1 MGCGAS
7 TPSQAVQ
14 HGSPMQAKD
23 TATSWELVRCSP
35 SGHELFQKHG
45 IPPEIA
51 KEFVDKL
58 GFRKTQH
65 LNLVVEE
72 DIKNLKL
79 EPIFERLFLRIV
91 NDANS
96 SHAQPALTASQAPT
110 TPSPAATTVVA
121 NATPAVPSPAT
132 PQGHSTGSTKLKE
145 RVQKGL
151 EVGCSFLTKV
161 KPMLPFPG
169 DMVAGALAV
178 FMDLV
183 SQAMAN
189 KDNLTKLQ
197 ERAVDLFDLVVDRHV
212 PNAAMMVAGAGA
224 TQPPQQH
231 QQKTSDAYMKLMNRF
246 RDLLTELNE
255 YVRVF
260 SSHSWLVRIITSGGD
275 QQRYEDYAQQLRDL
289 TLEAQ
294 FAVVV
299 DVAGMTEEMRAAM
312 EEMTQQMVYVDH
324 SAEVRTAVE
333 ELGGLDAVMADEDKI
348 KAVAEK
354 LDMGQRLTIRIMKQG
369 LAAVKASVVK
379 EGDKGFH
386 RLIGHMDLRV
396 FWHTF
401 FTGEW
406 KVPWRLWW
414 LGFPSRLEEV
424 HLEPSYVSALCNVL
438 ESDQAKQAF
447 QQRVEQW
454 DPDNVSVD
462 EIQLAFPQPDADL
475 LQIVRQLTTG
485 SSGGNTMAGPAPGSS
500 STPGHTTTG
509 VLQLTATSSS
519 EAAPSH
525 TQHEAMAKCRLPPL
539 DSLYTGRDT
548 DAELVVRLVKE
559 QAAAQRGVCLLG
571 GAGLGK
577 SSLAVDVGWRL
588 AREGVCPG
596 GAYFCDLREARSVDD
611 VLMRIAL
618 AVESVITG
626 DDTLLKL
633 LAWLHATSASCGGGV
648 LLVVDNA
655 EDVLQADGGGSE
667 SFRDAMAQ
675 VSTAAMVL
683 VTSRAPMS
691 TSSSGSSSSNKF
703 IDHPL
708 HGVDDG
714 SSRQLVASL
723 WGDASPLAAGDVD
736 ALLDMCQGVPLLLRT
751 CADALAHGRVTLAV
765 LKAAL
770 TNTNNDSTTALHLAL
785 ASLPLSQQL
794 LLAQLSVFPSQ
805 FDETS
810 ASMVVY
816 GDSSDV
822 SRIRAQLAVL
832 YSHGL
837 VLRNVARSTYSLH
850 MAVRTTAARLGG
862 GLTSAATASEPAVA
876 SKSAASN
883 SQQKQQQQFSRALS
897 CARER
902 FMGHI
907 MAAFTEWGQL
917 YMTPDALL
925 ALRLA
930 RQHAPDFLAVIQM
943 AAAEA
948 TTAPKMLELV
958 LRSTTWHLES
968 LLLDV
973 GGVLTPAFYETWSSM
988 ETAANDLQAPCLA
1001 NFYSMLAGEAAHQ
1014 QALELRTKVL
1024 GEEHP
1029 DTISSI
1035 SNLASCINAQGK
1047 YSEAEPMY
1055 RQALE
1060 LHTKVLGAEHP
1071 DTISSI
1077 NNLASCIDAQGKY
1090 SEAEPMY
1097 RQALELRTKV
1107 LGAEHPDTISS
1118 ISYLASCIN
1127 AQGKYSEAEPM
1138 YRQALE
1144 LRTKVLGEEHPD
1156 TISSISNLAN
1166 CIGDQGKYSEA
1177 EPMFRQALELRT
1189 KVLGEEHPGTIS
1201 SISNLASCIYAQG
1214 KYSEAEPMYRR
1225 ALELHTK
1232 VLGAEHPDTIT
1243 SINNLASCIKG
1254 QGKYS
1259 EAEPM
1264 FRQALELR
1272 TKVLGEEHPG
1282 TISSISN
1289 LASCIYAQGKY
1300 SEAEPMYRRALEL
1313 HTKVLGEE
1321 HPATISSIN
1330 NLASCIKGQGKY
1342 SEAEPMFRQALELRT
1357 KVLGEE
1363 HPDTISSISNLAI
1376 CIGDQGNYSEAEPMY
1391 RQALELHTKVLG
1403 EEHPGTIS
1411 SISNLAS
1418 CIYAQGKYS
1427 EAEPMYRQALELF
1440 TKVLGAEHPDTI
1452 SSISNLA
1459 SCIDDQGNYSEAE
1472 PMYRQALELRTKVLG
1487 AEHPGTISSISNL
1500 ASCIYAQGKYSE
1512 AEPMYRQ
1519 ALELHTKVLGEEHPD
1534 TISSISNLANCIGDQ
1549 GNYSEAEPM
1558 YRQALE
1564 LHTKV
1569 LGEEHPGTISSIS
1582 NLASCIYAQGKYSEA
1597 EPMYRQALELFTKVL
1612 GAEHPDT
1619 IRSINYLANCINDQ
1633 GKYSEAEPMF
1643 RQALELF
1650 TKVLGAEHPDTIR
1663 SINDLAD
1670 CKIQCG
1676 RAHVQAG
1683 AGAAHQGALRRAP

>member
-7 TPSQAVQ
+7 TSSQA
-14 HGSPMQAKD
+14 PMQPRD

-35 SGHELFQKHG
+35 SGHELFKKHG

-51 KEFVDKL
+51 KLFVDEL
-58 GFRKTQH
+58 GFHTTQH
-65 LNLVVEE
+65 LCHVTEE
-72 DIKNLKL
+72 DIKKLKL
-79 EPIFERLFLRIV
+79 KPLIEREFLRIV
-91 NDANS
+91 SDSNS
-96 SHAQPALTASQAPT
+96 RPAQPALSASQAPT
-110 TPSPAATTVVA
+110 TSPVAIAAAA
-121 NATPAVPSPAT
+121 NATPAVPSPAA

-151 EVGCSFLTKV
+151 EVGCTFLTKV

-178 FMDLV
+178 FMGLV

-212 PNAAMMVAGAGA
+212 PHAALMVAGTAA

-231 QQKTSDAYMKLMNRF
+231 QQKTSAAYMKLMVRF
-246 RDLLTELNE
+246 RDLLTELIE

-324 SAEVRTAVE
+324 SAEVRAVVE
-333 ELGGLDAVMADEDKI
+333 ELGGLDSVMADEDKI

-386 RLIGHMDLRV
+386 RLICHMDLRV
-396 FWHTF
+396 FWRTF
-401 FTGEW
+401 FTGKW

-414 LGFPSRLEEV
+414 LGFPSRLEEM
-424 HLEPSYVSALCNVL
+424 HLEPSYVSALCDVL
-438 ESDQAKQAF
+438 GSDQAKQAF
-447 QQRVEQW
+447 QQRVDQW

-475 LQIVRQLTTG
+475 LQLVRQLTTG
-485 SSGGNTMAGPAPGSS
+485 SSGGKTMAAPGSS

-509 VLQLTATSSS
+509 VLQLTAASSS

-539 DSLYTGRDT
+539 DSLYTGRDA

-588 AREGVCPG
+588 AREGACPG
-596 GAYFCDLREARSVDD
+596 GAYFCDLREARSMDD

-618 AVESVITG
+618 AVGSAITG

-633 LAWLHATSASCGGGV
+633 LAWLRATSASCGGGV

-655 EDVLQADGGGSE
+655 EDVLQADGGGGE
-667 SFRDAMAQ
+667 GFRDAMAQ

-691 TSSSGSSSSNKF
+691 TSSSSSSSGNTF
-703 IDHPL
+703 VDHPL
-708 HGVDDG
+708 CGVDDG

-723 WGDASPLAAGDVD
+723 WGDASPLAAADVD

-751 CADALAHGRVTLAV
+751 CADALAHGRVTVAV

-794 LLAQLSVFPSQ
+794 LLAQLSIFPSQ

-810 ASMVVY
+810 AAMVVY

-822 SRIRAQLAVL
+822 SRVRAQLVVL

-837 VLRNVARSTYSLH
+837 VLHNVALSTYSLH

-862 GLTSAATASEPAVA
+862 GLTSAATASEPAA
-876 SKSAASN
+876 ANKSAASS

-902 FMGHI
+902 FVGQI

-930 RQHAPDFLAVIQM
+930 RQHAPDFLAVIQI

-958 LRSTTWHLES
+958 LRSTTWHYLES
-968 LLLDV
+968 LLFDV

-988 ETAANDLQAPCLA
+988 ETAANNLQAPCLA

-1014 QALELRTKVL
+1014 QALELRTKVLGAEHPDTISSINNLARCINAQGKYSEAEPMFRRALELHTKVLGEEHPDTISSISNLASCINAQGNYSEAEPMYRQALELHTKVLGAEHPDTISSINNLARCINAQGKYSEAEPMFRRALELRTKVL

-1055 RQALE
+1055 RRALE
-1060 LHTKVLGAEHP
+1060 LHTKVLGEEHPDTISSINNLASCIDDQGKYSEAEPMYRRALELRTKVLGAEHP

-1077 NNLASCIDAQGKY
+1077 NNLASCINAQGKYSEAEPMFRRALELHTKVLGEEHPDTISFINNLASCINAQGKYSEAEPMFRRALELHTKVLGEEHPDTISFISNLASCINDQGNY

-1107 LGAEHPDTISS
+1107 LGAEHPGTISSINNLARCINAQGKYSEAEPMFRRALELHTKVLGEEHPDTISS
-1118 ISYLASCIN
+1118 ISNLASCIN
-1127 AQGKYSEAEPM
+1127 AQGYYSEAEPM

-1144 LRTKVLGEEHPD
+1144 LRTKVLGEEHP
-1156 TISSISNLAN
+1156 N
-1166 CIGDQGKYSEA
+1166 
-1177 EPMFRQALELRT
+1177 
-1189 KVLGEEHPGTIS
+1189 
-1201 SISNLASCIYAQG
+1201 
-1214 KYSEAEPMYRR
+1214 
-1225 ALELHTK
+1225 
-1232 VLGAEHPDTIT
+1232 
-1243 SINNLASCIKG
+1243 
-1254 QGKYS
+1254 
-1259 EAEPM
+1259 
-1264 FRQALELR
+1264 
-1272 TKVLGEEHPG
+1272 
-1282 TISSISN
+1282 
-1289 LASCIYAQGKY
+1289 
-1300 SEAEPMYRRALEL
+1300 
-1313 HTKVLGEE
+1313 
-1321 HPATISSIN
+1321 TISSIN
-1330 NLASCIKGQGKY
+1330 NLASCIN
-1342 SEAEPMFRQALELRT
+1342 A
-1357 KVLGEE
+1357 
-1363 HPDTISSISNLAI
+1363 
-1376 CIGDQGNYSEAEPMY
+1376 
-1391 RQALELHTKVLG
+1391 
-1403 EEHPGTIS
+1403 
-1411 SISNLAS
+1411 
-1418 CIYAQGKYS
+1418 
-1427 EAEPMYRQALELF
+1427 
-1440 TKVLGAEHPDTI
+1440 
-1452 SSISNLA
+1452 
-1459 SCIDDQGNYSEAE
+1459 QGNYSEAE

-1500 ASCIYAQGKYSE
+1500 ASCINAQGNYSEAEPMYRQVLELRTKVLGAEHPGTISSINNLASCIDDQGKYSE

-1519 ALELHTKVLGEEHPD
+1519 ALELQLTKVLGEEHPD
-1534 TISSISNLANCIGDQ
+1534 T
-1549 GNYSEAEPM
+1549 
-1558 YRQALE
+1558 
-1564 LHTKV
+1564 KV
-1569 LGEEHPGTISSIS
+1569 PG
-1582 NLASCIYAQGKYSEA
+1582 CY
-1597 EPMYRQALELFTKVL
+1597 
-1612 GAEHPDT
+1612 
-1619 IRSINYLANCINDQ
+1619 
-1633 GKYSEAEPMF
+1633 
-1643 RQALELF
+1643 
-1650 TKVLGAEHPDTIR
+1650 
-1663 SINDLAD
+1663 
-1670 CKIQCG
+1670 
-1676 RAHVQAG
+1676 
-1683 AGAAHQGALRRAP
+1683 